1 VVLLFTGC
9 TTIRWHDPANP
20 DGPPV
25 FEYKSGKD
33 VSAEGLLVEVTYHDN
48 GTLASV
54 HVEFGHVSGTASDVI
69 AEYNSIVEA
78 ATRGA
83 VAGLK
88 IGAGIP

>member
-1 VVLLFTGC
+1 VVLLLCGC
-9 TTIRWHDPANP
+9 TTIRWNDRANP

-33 VSAEGLLVEVTYHDN
+33 VSAEGLLVEVTYHD
-48 GTLASV
+48 GGGLASV
-54 HVEFGHVSGTASDVI
+54 HVEFGRASGNASDVI
-69 AEYNSIVEA
+69 EQYNEIVESA
-78 ATRGA
+78 VRGA